1 MKYNNLIKAGVDK
14 SDTAAEVGYTLR
26 MFQRWNSK
34 YNKKWCVQ
42 KHTRQRKSH
51 IHHIEGELLLF
62 IREKMK
68 ETCIPVKNSVVKEKA
83 KELCTKF
90 KGMPSKTQNNIIT
103 NFMRRA
109 RSELPP
115 PPRKTMGGLTKKKIV
130 LGACKKDNC
139 VLECRR
145 KNNCPH
151 KRMINKVFKKTKKIT
166 CGKLGCGLSIQENCS
181 KGDFI
186 IEYFG
191 KKVTANAVKDHQGHN
206 RYYMRVDKTIID
218 GNTKK
223 NTARF
228 INHSCDPN
236 CTLEI
241 KDDEGTPHA
250 CIFALKNIRSGS
262 ELTFDYNWQRKQEHP
277 FTECLCGSK
286 KCNGKI
292 EKLVK

>member
-68 ETCIPVKNSVVKEKA
+68 ETRIAVNNSVVREKA
-83 KELCTKF
+83 KEQCTKF
-90 KGMPSKTQNNIIT
+90 KGMPSKTQRNIIT

-109 RSELPP
+109 RSELPI
-115 PPRKTMGGLTKKKIV
+115 PPRKTMGALTKKKIV

-145 KNNCPH
+145 KNNCSH
-151 KRMINKVFKKTKKIT
+151 KRMINKVFKNTNKIAWR
-166 CGKLGCGLSIQENCS
+166 KLGSSLSIQENCA

-191 KKVTANAVKDHQGHN
+191 KKVTANAVKDHQGHQ
-206 RYYMRVDKTIID
+206 RYYMRVGKMIID
-218 GNTKK
+218 GNKK
-223 NTARF
+223 NNMERF
-228 INHSCDPN
+228 INHFCDPN
-236 CTLEI
+236 CALEI
-241 KDDEGTPHA
+241 KYDEGTLHA
-250 CIFALKNIRSGS
+250 CLFALKKIRSGS
-262 ELTFDYNWQRKQEHP
+262 ELTFDYNWQCKQEDP
-277 FTECLCGSK
+277 STECLCGSK

-292 EKLVK
+292 EKLMK